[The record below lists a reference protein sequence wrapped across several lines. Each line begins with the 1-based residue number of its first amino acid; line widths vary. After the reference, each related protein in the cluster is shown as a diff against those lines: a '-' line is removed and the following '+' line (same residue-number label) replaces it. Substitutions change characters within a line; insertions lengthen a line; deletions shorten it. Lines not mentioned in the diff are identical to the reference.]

1 MPTTG
6 ATRGQHPERDHQMQK
21 DEKEI
26 RDLIDTW
33 MHATSA
39 GDLDQVLSLM
49 AEDVVF
55 LIPDSRPC
63 AAERNLPEAFESR
76 SNACGLNRAAR
87 YRKSD
92 SQEPGLTAGTI
103 SG

>member
-1 MPTTG
+1 MQT
-6 ATRGQHPERDHQMQK
+6 AAAARSQHPKRDHPVQNDGK
-21 DEKEI
+21 AI
-26 RDLIDTW
+26 REPIDTW
-33 MHATSA
+33 MRATSA